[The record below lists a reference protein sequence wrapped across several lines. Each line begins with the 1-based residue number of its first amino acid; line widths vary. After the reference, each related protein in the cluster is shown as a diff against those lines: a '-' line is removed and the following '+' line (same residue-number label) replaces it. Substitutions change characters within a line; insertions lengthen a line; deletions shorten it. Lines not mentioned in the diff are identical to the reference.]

1 MRLVTVASSFVLSA
15 CAAGWTSTP
24 PSAGATAPAQ
34 RVGPAE
40 HAVVAEGLA
49 GTVTETASE
58 AEPAPEEAASAGA
71 ERSRAAEA
79 RLAALDGQARARAD
93 ERDAFDYWDR
103 DGDGVLTVEELTDSM
118 IAAWDTNGDGVV
130 DRAEWPG

>member
-1 MRLVTVASSFVLSA
+1 MRLVTIASWFVLSA

-40 HAVVAEGLA
+40 HGVVAEGLA
-49 GTVTETASE
+49 GTVSETDSE

-71 ERSRAAEA
+71 ARSRAAEA
-79 RLAALDGQARARAD
+79 RLAALDGQARAHAD